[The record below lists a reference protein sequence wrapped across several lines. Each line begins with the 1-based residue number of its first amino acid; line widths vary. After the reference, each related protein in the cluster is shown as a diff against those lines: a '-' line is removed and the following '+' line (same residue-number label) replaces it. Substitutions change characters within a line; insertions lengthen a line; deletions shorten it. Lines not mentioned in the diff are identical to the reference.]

1 MNQNQTLDDLFKQ
14 LKTRFRDEVLK
25 RKGKSTKPS
34 DPASYGLDTDPNEVV
49 SPDSVQTQKTG
60 THLLIKFMKFCL
72 FMVIGCLAFANVKPY
87 INIVEWL
94 GSGLANQKL
103 VQGLLNVPI
112 LGYMFTTGAVA
123 TTFVLGVIIWALLQ
137 GNQMLPKLVLNNP
150 ESLLVLMSWVSRFKE
165 ITLKQSDSVLLRQLK
180 QRFNNIPL
188 EWVERMQNARA
199 IAYVIDGILCFGYY
213 PPIVGGYDRLNVFL
227 AAPSFADVDWFNLV
241 AALATMFGIEVM
253 YEAWKILSIA
263 LDIMNES
270 LVHQTKTV

>member
-1 MNQNQTLDDLFKQ
+1 
-14 LKTRFRDEVLK
+14 
-25 RKGKSTKPS
+25 
-34 DPASYGLDTDPNEVV
+34 
-49 SPDSVQTQKTG
+49 
-60 THLLIKFMKFCL
+60 
-72 FMVIGCLAFANVKPY
+72 
-87 INIVEWL
+87 
-94 GSGLANQKL
+94 
-103 VQGLLNVPI
+103 
-112 LGYMFTTGAVA
+112 MFTTGAVA

-213 PPIVGGYDRLNVFL
+213 PPIVGGYDRLSVFI

-253 YEAWKILSIA
+253 YEAWKILSVA
-263 LDIMNES
+263 LDILNEAM
-270 LVHQTKTV
+270 VNRNQHA